1 MPWWGIA
8 LIAFLGFWSVA
19 GTVWL
24 IWFMVQF
31 ARGFGRF

>member
-8 LIAFLGFWSVA
+8 LIAFFGFWSVV
-19 GTVWL
+19 GTAAF

-31 ARGFGRF
+31 AKSFNW